1 MHELLQ
7 KRWSLQDCIAH
18 CGDTCPLL
26 LKFADTEQDP
36 QWHAEGN
43 VAIHTD
49 MVMKEAYDLIE
60 GPLSHWSEEQK
71 VMLVLAALFH
81 DYAKPVCTTR
91 REINGVERVVA
102 PKHEGVGAS
111 LLMHCPAPF
120 GLTYAQW
127 RDVISLTAYHH
138 IPKLLVLKDADKAAY
153 YRLAR
158 QVPSLEAL
166 YYLEIADMRGRTCDD
181 KREQIELM
189 DLFKMFAEDA
199 KCFTAMHYP
208 DLAAKVKLA
217 FNVEDDDMVRAGLAQ
232 RVQDTAM
239 IHMEEGRIYVAE
251 EEIALAFNYRQQSH
265 VIVLCGVAG
274 CGKSTWAERLPAS
287 FENIE
292 LDEIRESLKAGRA
305 GQSDNDAVLRIAME
319 RLRSALREKRHVVW
333 NATGYRRDFRTRVID
348 LAVAYGAYTEIV
360 AFHCD
365 RTTLVA
371 RNNARKFPVPEDVLN
386 SMIEKYQWPEVGEAH
401 RLTWVNGESR

>member
-1 MHELLQ
+1 
-7 KRWSLQDCIAH
+7 
-18 CGDTCPLL
+18 
-26 LKFADTEQDP
+26 
-36 QWHAEGN
+36 
-43 VAIHTD
+43 
-49 MVMKEAYDLIE
+49 
-60 GPLSHWSEEQK
+60 
-71 VMLVLAALFH
+71 
-81 DYAKPVCTTR
+81 
-91 REINGVERVVA
+91 
-102 PKHEGVGAS
+102 
-111 LLMHCPAPF
+111 
-120 GLTYAQW
+120 
-127 RDVISLTAYHH
+127 
-138 IPKLLVLKDADKAAY
+138 
-153 YRLAR
+153 
-158 QVPSLEAL
+158 
-166 YYLEIADMRGRTCDD
+166 
-181 KREQIELM
+181 M

-319 RLRSALREKRHVVW
+319 RLRNALREKRHVVW
-333 NATGYRRDFRTRVID
+333 NATGYRRDFRARVID

-371 RNNARKFPVPEDVLN
+371 RNNARKFPVPDDVLN
-386 SMIEKYQWPEVGEAH
+386 RMIEKYQWPEVGEAH
-401 RLTWVNGESR
+401 RLTWENSESR